1 MCLTARAHT
10 LSIGESGHV
19 ANANVTKGDNKWD
32 AEIAP
37 SGGCQAAQARM
48 RGIATI
54 EYQLERVGVDFWAP
68 PEVTSALIHSGPG
81 PGSLLA
87 AANAWRQLA
96 SELGQTA
103 ADYRSTVAS
112 IPWQGPSATAMTLST
127 LPYVVWLH
135 RTAVQ
140 AAQMSMAATT
150 MASSFVATQ
159 TAVVHPSVVTANRTL
174 LAHLIATNVFGINFP
189 AIAATEVQYLQMWAD
204 NTTAMLGYH
213 ATSLET
219 MAMPTFTPA
228 SPITA
233 PTATAAQ
240 TAAVARAAAAAPA
253 AADPTGFFANPFVQT
268 VNGYLQNLVSS
279 GVFNPQSFI
288 GLITSGHD
296 YFPGQ
301 YPDVLPATPRNLAIA
316 YNVTGPEAV
325 GGAPNLYATPAT
337 ATSAVETSVTAS
349 LGRGMYVG
357 NLVVPPSAVTSPIQL
372 AAAEA
377 PLVATTAEG
386 TPLIPM
392 FVPPM
397 PPGARKAQRDKPE
410 EKGYGPP
417 IFGNI
422 MRPPPSGG

>member
-1 MCLTARAHT
+1 
-10 LSIGESGHV
+10 
-19 ANANVTKGDNKWD
+19 
-32 AEIAP
+32 
-37 SGGCQAAQARM
+37 
-48 RGIATI
+48 
-54 EYQLERVGVDFWAP
+54 
-68 PEVTSALIHSGPG
+68 
-81 PGSLLA
+81 
-87 AANAWRQLA
+87 
-96 SELGQTA
+96 
-103 ADYRSTVAS
+103 
-112 IPWQGPSATAMTLST
+112 MTLST
-127 LPYVVWLH
+127 VPYVVWLH
-135 RTAVQ
+135 NTAVQ
-140 AAQMSMAATT
+140 AAQMSMAATM
-150 MASSFVATQ
+150 MATSFVATQ
-159 TAVVHPSVVTANRTL
+159 TAVVHPSMVTANRTL

-204 NTTAMLGYH
+204 NTTAMLGYQ
-213 ATSLET
+213 ATSLQT

-228 SPITA
+228 SPMTA

-240 TAAVARAAAAAPA
+240 TAAVAGPVAAAPVAAAPA
-253 AADPTGFFANPFVQT
+253 AAALTSFFADPFVQT

-301 YPDVLPATPRNLAIA
+301 SPDVLAPTPRNLAIA
-316 YNVTGPEAV
+316 YNLTGPEAV
-325 GGAPNLYATPAT
+325 GGAPNLYAPPVA

-377 PLVATTAEG
+377 PMVATTAQG

-397 PPGARKAQRDKPE
+397 PPGARKAQRDKPD

-417 IFGNI
+417 IPGTI
-422 MRPPPSGG
+422 MRRPPAGG